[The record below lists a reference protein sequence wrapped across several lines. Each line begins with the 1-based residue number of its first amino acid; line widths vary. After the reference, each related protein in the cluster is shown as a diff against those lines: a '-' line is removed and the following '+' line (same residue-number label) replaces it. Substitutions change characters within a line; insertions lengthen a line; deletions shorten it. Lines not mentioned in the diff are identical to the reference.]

1 MSYSKT
7 LPRPPRRIFFLKK
20 VAHHSPDIQVCIF
33 PSLNQTWRSVRN
45 DSRVGMIYAAFVL
58 YWLDEAVVEYAEL
71 EIEYCLQGWTKLYL
85 ER

>member
-1 MSYSKT
+1 
-7 LPRPPRRIFFLKK
+7 
-20 VAHHSPDIQVCIF
+20 
-33 PSLNQTWRSVRN
+33 
-45 DSRVGMIYAAFVL
+45 MIYAAFVL